1 MSAPRIE
8 EVSESDP
15 SEGDISDLS
24 DDDFNERE
32 ILKTRRPPI
41 DKRSVKDPVSIP
53 SARFQTTENAS
64 KYANFQCIY
73 PVYFDKL
80 RSRRQGRMVGIELA
94 VENPMAREIVN
105 ACGRHGLETVFE
117 ITKCHP
123 KDWANPGRVRV
134 NLRGGRNPNVKNKHH
149 LYILISEHLKANPTT
164 VASAKN
170 TIVPGVPPPDP
181 SKDYPT
187 PAIPHGWKIGSILP
201 SYSPALSDGGATED
215 MFKQMMSQMQSS
227 GGAMPGGIPGG
238 MPNMAA
244 LQGLLGG
251 TASRSHSASRS
262 QEKKK
267 KKKSPKKN

>member
-24 DDDFNERE
+24 DDDFNERD
-32 ILKTRRPPI
+32 ILRTRGPQIDQRSMKNPI
-41 DKRSVKDPVSIP
+41 SIP
-53 SARFQTTENAS
+53 SARFKTTEDSS

-73 PVYFDKL
+73 PLYFDKL
-80 RSRRQGRMVGIELA
+80 RSRKQGRMVGMKLA

-134 NLRGGRNPNVKNKHH
+134 NLRGARNPNVKNKHH

-170 TIVPGVPPPDP
+170 TIVPGIPPPDP

-187 PAIPHGWKIGSILP
+187 PAIPLGWKIGSILP
-201 SYSPALSDGGATED
+201 SYSPALSDGGASED
-215 MFKQMMSQMQSS
+215 MLKQMMSQMQST
-227 GGAMPGGIPGG
+227 GGGMLGGIPRG

-251 TASRSHSASRS
+251 TASGNNTALRP

-267 KKKSPKKN
+267 KKKSSKKN

>member
-24 DDDFNERE
+24 DGDFNEKD
-32 ILKTRRPPI
+32 ILKTRRPQI
-41 DKRSVKDPVSIP
+41 DQKSVKDSINIP
-53 SARFQTTENAS
+53 ASRFQTTNDAS

-73 PVYFDKL
+73 PIYFDKL
-80 RSRRQGRMVGIELA
+80 RSRRQGRMVGMKLA

-105 ACGRHGLETVFE
+105 ACERHGLETVFE

-134 NLRGGRNPNVKNKHH
+134 NLRKGRNTNVKNKHH

-164 VASAKN
+164 VTSIKN
-170 TIVPGVPPPDP
+170 TILPGVPPLDP

-187 PAIPHGWKIGSILP
+187 PAIPYGWKIGSILP
-201 SYSPALSDGGATED
+201 SYSPALSDGGASED
-215 MFKQMMSQMQSS
+215 MFKQMISQMQSA
-227 GGAMPGGIPGG
+227 GGGMPGGIPGG

-251 TASRSHSASRS
+251 KAPGNSSAFRS

-267 KKKSPKKN
+267 RSSKKI